1 MVVEMSLIYEVSREV
16 WSILLDS
23 SPYIIL
29 GIVAAGFI
37 KIYINENFIS
47 RHLSNGKYLSVF
59 KASFFGVPLPL

>member
-1 MVVEMSLIYEVSREV
+1 MDLIYDVILEV

-29 GIVAAGFI
+29 GILAAGFI
-37 KIYINENFIS
+37 KIYINEAFIS
-47 RHLSNGKYLSVF
+47 RHLSRGKYLSVF